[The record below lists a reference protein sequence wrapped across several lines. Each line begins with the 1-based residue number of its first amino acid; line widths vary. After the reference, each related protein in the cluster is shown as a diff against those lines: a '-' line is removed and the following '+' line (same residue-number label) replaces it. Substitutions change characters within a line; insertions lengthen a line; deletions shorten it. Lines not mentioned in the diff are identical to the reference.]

1 MEYIQFTGKT
11 RLDAISKAMEK
22 FSVSEDRL
30 DIQVLDEGSKGF
42 LGIGA
47 KDYVIQA
54 RKLVVK
60 EDIIIDYIK
69 KIYACMDIDVEVEV
83 TGREDTLLVDIKGEE
98 ASVLIGRHAESLD
111 ALQTIVNIVLT
122 KETGEHT
129 RVILDIENYRS
140 RREES
145 LISYAKKMAQKVISR
160 RRSIKLDPMN
170 PYERRII
177 HSALQENDKITT
189 FSEGEDPNRRIVLA
203 LKRGVSNIKKRYEQ

>member
-1 MEYIQFTGKT
+1 
-11 RLDAISKAMEK
+11 
-22 FSVSEDRL
+22 
-30 DIQVLDEGSKGF
+30 
-42 LGIGA
+42 
-47 KDYVIQA
+47 
-54 RKLVVK
+54 
-60 EDIIIDYIK
+60 
-69 KIYACMDIDVEVEV
+69 MDIDVEVEV

-145 LISYAKKMAQKVISR
+145 LISYAKKMAQKVINR

>member
-145 LISYAKKMAQKVISR
+145 LISYAKKMAQKVINR

>member
-98 ASVLIGRHAESLD
+98 ASVLIGSHAESLD

-145 LISYAKKMAQKVISR
+145 LISYAKKMAQKVINR

>member
-129 RVILDIENYRS
+129 RVILDIEK
-140 RREES
+140 S
-145 LISYAKKMAQKVISR
+145 LISYAKKMAQKVINR

-203 LKRGVSNIKKRYEQ
+203 LKRGVSNIKKRHE

>member
-145 LISYAKKMAQKVISR
+145 LISYAKKMAQKVINR

-203 LKRGVSNIKKRYEQ
+203 LKRGVSNIKKRHE

>member
-122 KETGEHT
+122 KDT
-129 RVILDIENYRS
+129 
-140 RREES
+140 
-145 LISYAKKMAQKVISR
+145 
-160 RRSIKLDPMN
+160 
-170 PYERRII
+170 
-177 HSALQENDKITT
+177 
-189 FSEGEDPNRRIVLA
+189 
-203 LKRGVSNIKKRYEQ
+203 

>member
-69 KIYACMDIDVEVEV
+69 KIYTCMDIDVEVEV

-129 RVILDIENYRS
+129 RVILDIENYRT

-145 LISYAKKMAQKVISR
+145 LISYAKKMAQKVINR

>member
-145 LISYAKKMAQKVISR
+145 LISYAKKMAQKVINR

-203 LKRGVSNIKKRYEQ
+203 LKRGVSNIKKRDEQ

>member
-1 MEYIQFTGKT
+1 VEYIQFTGKT

-145 LISYAKKMAQKVISR
+145 LISYAKKMAQKVINR

>member
-1 MEYIQFTGKT
+1 VEYIQFTGKT

-54 RKLVVK
+54 RKVVVK
-60 EDIIIDYIK
+60 EDIIRDYIK

-111 ALQTIVNIVLT
+111 ALQTIVNIVLS

-203 LKRGVSNIKKRYEQ
+203 LKRGVSNLKKRHE

>member
-60 EDIIIDYIK
+60 EDIIRDYIK

-111 ALQTIVNIVLT
+111 ALQTIVNIVLS

-203 LKRGVSNIKKRYEQ
+203 LKRGVSNLKKRHE

>member
-54 RKLVVK
+54 RKVVVK

-145 LISYAKKMAQKVISR
+145 LISYAKKMAQKVINR

>member
-54 RKLVVK
+54 RKVVVK
-60 EDIIIDYIK
+60 EDIIRDYIK

-111 ALQTIVNIVLT
+111 ALQTIVNIVLS

>member
-54 RKLVVK
+54 RKVVVK
-60 EDIIIDYIK
+60 EDIIRDYIK

-111 ALQTIVNIVLT
+111 ALQTIVNIVLS

-203 LKRGVSNIKKRYEQ
+203 LKRGVSNLKKRHE

>member
-111 ALQTIVNIVLT
+111 ALQTIVNIVLS

-145 LISYAKKMAQKVISR
+145 LISYAKKMAQKVINR

>member
-98 ASVLIGRHAESLD
+98 SSVLIGRHAESLD

-145 LISYAKKMAQKVISR
+145 LISYAKKMAQKVINR

>member
-54 RKLVVK
+54 RKVVVK
-60 EDIIIDYIK
+60 EDIIRDYIK

-111 ALQTIVNIVLT
+111 ALQTIVNIVLS

-145 LISYAKKMAQKVISR
+145 LISYAKKMAQKVINR

-203 LKRGVSNIKKRYEQ
+203 LKRGVSNIKKRHE

>member
-111 ALQTIVNIVLT
+111 ALQTIVNIVLS

-140 RREES
+140 RRITYIVRKENGTK
-145 LISYAKKMAQKVISR
+145 SYK
-160 RRSIKLDPMN
+160 
-170 PYERRII
+170 
-177 HSALQENDKITT
+177 
-189 FSEGEDPNRRIVLA
+189 
-203 LKRGVSNIKKRYEQ
+203 

>member
-1 MEYIQFTGKT
+1 VEYIQFTGKT

-60 EDIIIDYIK
+60 EDIIRDYIK

-111 ALQTIVNIVLT
+111 ALQTIVNIVLS

-203 LKRGVSNIKKRYEQ
+203 LKRGVSNLKKRHE

>member
-1 MEYIQFTGKT
+1 VEYIQFTGKT

-98 ASVLIGRHAESLD
+98 SSVLIGRHAESLD

-145 LISYAKKMAQKVISR
+145 LISYAKKMAQKVINR

>member
-145 LISYAKKMAQKVISR
+145 LISYAKKMAQKVINR

-203 LKRGVSNIKKRYEQ
+203 LKRGVSNIKKRYAQ

>member
-1 MEYIQFTGKT
+1 
-11 RLDAISKAMEK
+11 
-22 FSVSEDRL
+22 
-30 DIQVLDEGSKGF
+30 
-42 LGIGA
+42 
-47 KDYVIQA
+47 
-54 RKLVVK
+54 
-60 EDIIIDYIK
+60 
-69 KIYACMDIDVEVEV
+69 MDIDVEVEV

-145 LISYAKKMAQKVISR
+145 LISYAKKMAQKVINR

-177 HSALQENDKITT
+177 PSALQENDKITT